1 MNTEVCII
9 GAGPAG
15 STASL
20 YLSKHGVDHILIDK
34 SSFPRHIVCGEALRG
49 NSIYWALHHL
59 DESYFKELQ
68 FKAVQ
73 QSHRLRLTNRNNEK
87 LTINLGKTSSLMGR
101 RIDFDNFL
109 IQKVKKSN
117 HCTFL
122 EAQQPKNIKYIPNK
136 GYELTVNGET
146 IQAKLLI
153 CATGATSTLPQ
164 KLGISAKQD
173 LTKVIGTRAH
183 YRGIDIENSS
193 TDIYFLDILKGGYFW
208 IFPLHDGYF
217 NVGLAV
223 KEDALKENK
232 WNINQLFQ
240 QCVEH
245 PNVSYRFKNATLQE
259 KGKGKFLHLPSKKME
274 LSKDHL
280 MIAGAVG
287 MAVNP
292 ITGYGVGHSMTM
304 GRFAANHAVEAIKAN
319 NFSADFLKKY
329 DSKILKKLR
338 QERLAAS
345 FKTYLLTKTNT
356 VTNLIGFFSR
366 NKSTNQLF
374 RREDLAAN
382 FYNPSFYFK
391 HFFK

>member
-1 MNTEVCII
+1 MKTEVCII

-20 YLSKHGVDHILIDK
+20 YLSKHGVDHVLIDK
-34 SSFPRHIVCGEALRG
+34 SSFPRNVVCGEALRG
-49 NSIYWALHHL
+49 SNIYWALHHL
-59 DESYFKELQ
+59 DESYFEELQ

-73 QSHRLRLTNRNNEK
+73 QSHWLRFINRNNEK
-87 LTINLGKTSSLMGR
+87 LTVNLGKTSSLMGR
-101 RIDFDNFL
+101 RIDFDDFL
-109 IQKVKKSN
+109 IQKVKQSN

-122 EAQQPKNIKYIPNK
+122 EGQQPKNIQYIPNE
-136 GYELTVNGET
+136 GYKLTVNEKT
-146 IQAKLLI
+146 IQCKLLI

-164 KLGISAKQD
+164 KLGISSKQN
-173 LTKVIGTRAH
+173 LAKVIGTRAH
-183 YRGIDIENSS
+183 YRGVELENSS

-208 IFPLHDGYF
+208 VFPLYDGYF

-240 QCVEH
+240 QCIEH
-245 PNVSYRFKNATLQE
+245 RNVNYRFKNATLQE
-259 KGKGKFLHLPSKKME
+259 KGKGKFLHLPSKKVE

-280 MIAGAVG
+280 MITGAVG

-304 GRFAANHAVEAIKAN
+304 GRFAANHAVEAVKAN
-319 NFSADFLKKY
+319 DFSASFLKKY
-329 DSKILKKLR
+329 DSKILKKLG
-338 QERLAAS
+338 QERLVAS
-345 FKTYLLTKTNT
+345 FKTKLLTKTNT
-356 VTNLIGFFSR
+356 VTRLIGFFSK
-366 NKSTNQLF
+366 NKIANQLLQ
-374 RREDLAAN
+374 REDLAAN

-391 HFFK
+391 HLFK